1 MPSGVKD
8 IQLLE
13 LKDTISQLNKTI
25 STQNELISSLQKML
39 EERNAKDSEKD
50 LLIANLQSQLAYLKN
65 KVFGS
70 TSEIRHDQL
79 DGQLNLFGTPVGD
92 EKPAEV
98 IEPEVI
104 SVKGYTKERKPKATY
119 DDKYNSVRSICK
131 HFFTDIVGLSIKFFC
146 VSLRHM
152 SIGAGIIAAVPLQEI
167 DNAPHAQAS
176 AESHNKGLQ
185 SINSGRKEL
194 HIASI
199 SPGVS
204 PAMKKAAHTGGR
216 LRPLDALSRSALYI
230 GIRIVHIVVVEDVLV
245 LAYGPRIRYVY
256 LVHLTSLVQP
266 RPPAAVNELVEG
278 KGVFLFVGFR
288 RVLVVGVLL
297 QIVLLGIERGQAP
310 ELQNAL
316 IARHGS
322 QLAGGHQLPAQPL
335 GVLVVAFRLPTGAA
349 LGLHG
354 DCGLSQPVFGNLLDG
369 GAFPPAQENHAVH
382 VA

>member
-152 SIGAGIIAAVPLQEI
+152 SIG
-167 DNAPHAQAS
+167 
-176 AESHNKGLQ
+176 
-185 SINSGRKEL
+185 
-194 HIASI
+194 
-199 SPGVS
+199 
-204 PAMKKAAHTGGR
+204 TG
-216 LRPLDALSRSALYI
+216 
-230 GIRIVHIVVVEDVLV
+230 VVVAVAFQQVDSSPDAETGTQCDDEGLKNGYCAVEKCHKCV
-245 LAYGPRIRYVY
+245 PPCTMRPYGLMNSDFPSACAPANGQTYSQISNPNQKPGYV
-256 LVHLTSLVQP
+256 
-266 RPPAAVNELVEG
+266 
-278 KGVFLFVGFR
+278 KR
-288 RVLVVGVLL
+288 R
-297 QIVLLGIERGQAP
+297 
-310 ELQNAL
+310 
-316 IARHGS
+316 
-322 QLAGGHQLPAQPL
+322 QLAAPSYS
-335 GVLVVAFRLPTGAA
+335 VANSTPMTSSSPERTYLA
-349 LGLHG
+349 
-354 DCGLSQPVFGNLLDG
+354 
-369 GAFPPAQENHAVH
+369 
-382 VA
+382 

>member
-152 SIGAGIIAAVPLQEI
+152 SIRAGVVVAVTFQQV
-167 DNAPHAQAS
+167 DSAPDTETGT
-176 AESHNKGLQ
+176 ESHHEGLKNGNRAVEKCHRF
-185 SINSGRKEL
+185 SSLGGGLLRHVCCVVCLPYRKRASVPMLSAHLLNACPIMCCQQL
-194 HIASI
+194 HYRQA
-199 SPGVS
+199 
-204 PAMKKAAHTGGR
+204 R
-216 LRPLDALSRSALYI
+216 LYKTKRS
-230 GIRIVHIVVVEDVLV
+230 
-245 LAYGPRIRYVY
+245 
-256 LVHLTSLVQP
+256 
-266 RPPAAVNELVEG
+266 
-278 KGVFLFVGFR
+278 
-288 RVLVVGVLL
+288 
-297 QIVLLGIERGQAP
+297 
-310 ELQNAL
+310 
-316 IARHGS
+316 
-322 QLAGGHQLPAQPL
+322 
-335 GVLVVAFRLPTGAA
+335 
-349 LGLHG
+349 
-354 DCGLSQPVFGNLLDG
+354 
-369 GAFPPAQENHAVH
+369 
-382 VA
+382 

>member
-152 SIGAGIIAAVPLQEI
+152 SIRAGVIIAVAFHQV
-167 DNAPHAQAS
+167 DYAPHRKTS
-176 AESHNKGLQ
+176 TKSDNES
-185 SINSGRKEL
+185 
-194 HIASI
+194 
-199 SPGVS
+199 
-204 PAMKKAAHTGGR
+204 
-216 LRPLDALSRSALYI
+216 
-230 GIRIVHIVVVEDVLV
+230 
-245 LAYGPRIRYVY
+245 
-256 LVHLTSLVQP
+256 
-266 RPPAAVNELVEG
+266 
-278 KGVFLFVGFR
+278 
-288 RVLVVGVLL
+288 
-297 QIVLLGIERGQAP
+297 
-310 ELQNAL
+310 LQN
-316 IARHGS
+316 S
-322 QLAGGHQLPAQPL
+322 D
-335 GVLVVAFRLPTGAA
+335 RLSDK
-349 LGLHG
+349 LHR
-354 DCGLSQPVFGNLLDG
+354 LSSLFLNVNF
-369 GAFPPAQENHAVH
+369 
-382 VA
+382 

>member
-152 SIGAGIIAAVPLQEI
+152 SICARVIIAVTFQKVDCTPDAKTSTKSNDE
-167 DNAPHAQAS
+167 
-176 AESHNKGLQ
+176 GLQ
-185 SINSGRKEL
+185 NG
-194 HIASI
+194 HCA
-199 SPGVS
+199 
-204 PAMKKAAHTGGR
+204 
-216 LRPLDALSRSALYI
+216 
-230 GIRIVHIVVVEDVLV
+230 VEEFHK
-245 LAYGPRIRYVY
+245 I
-256 LVHLTSLVQP
+256 
-266 RPPAAVNELVEG
+266 
-278 KGVFLFVGFR
+278 FLLKLF
-288 RVLVVGVLL
+288 
-297 QIVLLGIERGQAP
+297 
-310 ELQNAL
+310 
-316 IARHGS
+316 
-322 QLAGGHQLPAQPL
+322 
-335 GVLVVAFRLPTGAA
+335 
-349 LGLHG
+349 
-354 DCGLSQPVFGNLLDG
+354 
-369 GAFPPAQENHAVH
+369 
-382 VA
+382 

>member
-152 SIGAGIIAAVPLQEI
+152 SICARIIISVALKQVDYAPDTKTSTER
-167 DNAPHAQAS
+167 DN
-176 AESHNKGLQ
+176 EGLQ
-185 SINSGRKEL
+185 YSNRLIEKF
-194 HIASI
+194 HI
-199 SPGVS
+199 
-204 PAMKKAAHTGGR
+204 
-216 LRPLDALSRSALYI
+216 
-230 GIRIVHIVVVEDVLV
+230 
-245 LAYGPRIRYVY
+245 
-256 LVHLTSLVQP
+256 TSLS
-266 RPPAAVNELVEG
+266 AAFCGCKNFDCCVLG
-278 KGVFLFVGFR
+278 KKIA
-288 RVLVVGVLL
+288 
-297 QIVLLGIERGQAP
+297 IVP
-310 ELQNAL
+310 
-316 IARHGS
+316 
-322 QLAGGHQLPAQPL
+322 
-335 GVLVVAFRLPTGAA
+335 
-349 LGLHG
+349 
-354 DCGLSQPVFGNLLDG
+354 
-369 GAFPPAQENHAVH
+369 
-382 VA
+382 

>member
-152 SIGAGIIAAVPLQEI
+152 SIGAGIVIAITFHEVN
-167 DNAPHAQAS
+167 NAPNAQTS
-176 AESHNKGLQ
+176 AQGNHQ
-185 SINSGRKEL
+185 SLKNTNRRI
-194 HIASI
+194 
-199 SPGVS
+199 
-204 PAMKKAAHTGGR
+204 KKCHKK
-216 LRPLDALSRSALYI
+216 
-230 GIRIVHIVVVEDVLV
+230 V
-245 LAYGPRIRYVY
+245 
-256 LVHLTSLVQP
+256 
-266 RPPAAVNELVEG
+266 PP
-278 KGVFLFVGFR
+278 KFF
-288 RVLVVGVLL
+288 
-297 QIVLLGIERGQAP
+297 I
-310 ELQNAL
+310 
-316 IARHGS
+316 
-322 QLAGGHQLPAQPL
+322 
-335 GVLVVAFRLPTGAA
+335 
-349 LGLHG
+349 
-354 DCGLSQPVFGNLLDG
+354 
-369 GAFPPAQENHAVH
+369 
-382 VA
+382 

>member
-152 SIGAGIIAAVPLQEI
+152 SIAGRVISAVALHQV
-167 DNAPHAQAS
+167 DNSPHADTGTDS
-176 AESHNKGLQ
+176 N
-185 SINSGRKEL
+185 NNRRK
-194 HIASI
+194 
-199 SPGVS
+199 
-204 PAMKKAAHTGGR
+204 R
-216 LRPLDALSRSALYI
+216 
-230 GIRIVHIVVVEDVLV
+230 
-245 LAYGPRIRYVY
+245 RYRTVKEI
-256 LVHLTSLVQP
+256 HKFTSL
-266 RPPAAVNELVEG
+266 
-278 KGVFLFVGFR
+278 
-288 RVLVVGVLL
+288 
-297 QIVLLGIERGQAP
+297 
-310 ELQNAL
+310 
-316 IARHGS
+316 
-322 QLAGGHQLPAQPL
+322 
-335 GVLVVAFRLPTGAA
+335 
-349 LGLHG
+349 
-354 DCGLSQPVFGNLLDG
+354 NLK
-369 GAFPPAQENHAVH
+369 NNC
-382 VA
+382 

>member
-152 SIGAGIIAAVPLQEI
+152 SI
-167 DNAPHAQAS
+167 HA
-176 AESHNKGLQ
+176 L
-185 SINSGRKEL
+185 L
-194 HIASI
+194 
-199 SPGVS
+199 
-204 PAMKKAAHTGGR
+204 
-216 LRPLDALSRSALYI
+216 
-230 GIRIVHIVVVEDVLV
+230 
-245 LAYGPRIRYVY
+245 
-256 LVHLTSLVQP
+256 
-266 RPPAAVNELVEG
+266 
-278 KGVFLFVGFR
+278 
-288 RVLVVGVLL
+288 LVVLL
-297 QIVLLGIERGQAP
+297 RGQ
-310 ELQNAL
+310 
-316 IARHGS
+316 H
-322 QLAGGHQLPAQPL
+322 
-335 GVLVVAFRLPTGAA
+335 
-349 LGLHG
+349 
-354 DCGLSQPVFGNLLDG
+354 DG
-369 GAFPPAQENHAVH
+369 QGQAVH
-382 VA
+382 HQRGPHGEQQQLRL

>member
-152 SIGAGIIAAVPLQEI
+152 SI
-167 DNAPHAQAS
+167 S
-176 AESHNKGLQ
+176 
-185 SINSGRKEL
+185 
-194 HIASI
+194 
-199 SPGVS
+199 
-204 PAMKKAAHTGGR
+204 TG
-216 LRPLDALSRSALYI
+216 
-230 GIRIVHIVVVEDVLV
+230 VVVAITFQQIDDTPNTETCTQSDNEGLKHFDSRVKEIQSHFL
-245 LAYGPRIRYVY
+245 LRKRACGRS
-256 LVHLTSLVQP
+256 VHT
-266 RPPAAVNELVEG
+266 
-278 KGVFLFVGFR
+278 
-288 RVLVVGVLL
+288 
-297 QIVLLGIERGQAP
+297 
-310 ELQNAL
+310 
-316 IARHGS
+316 
-322 QLAGGHQLPAQPL
+322 
-335 GVLVVAFRLPTGAA
+335 
-349 LGLHG
+349 
-354 DCGLSQPVFGNLLDG
+354 
-369 GAFPPAQENHAVH
+369 
-382 VA
+382 

>member
-152 SIGAGIIAAVPLQEI
+152 SIRAGVVIPVSFQQVDA
-167 DNAPHAQAS
+167 APHAQTA
-176 AESHNKGLQ
+176 AERDHQRLQ
-185 SINSGRKEL
+185 HVNRGTEKCHGI
-194 HIASI
+194 
-199 SPGVS
+199 P
-204 PAMKKAAHTGGR
+204 
-216 LRPLDALSRSALYI
+216 PLFF
-230 GIRIVHIVVVEDVLV
+230 
-245 LAYGPRIRYVY
+245 
-256 LVHLTSLVQP
+256 T
-266 RPPAAVNELVEG
+266 
-278 KGVFLFVGFR
+278 
-288 RVLVVGVLL
+288 
-297 QIVLLGIERGQAP
+297 
-310 ELQNAL
+310 
-316 IARHGS
+316 
-322 QLAGGHQLPAQPL
+322 
-335 GVLVVAFRLPTGAA
+335 
-349 LGLHG
+349 
-354 DCGLSQPVFGNLLDG
+354 
-369 GAFPPAQENHAVH
+369 
-382 VA
+382 